1 MVVSYLMEFYV
12 KEDRFEMF
20 KILRNRDEVEVE
32 RIFFMWEDVELAV
45 SPPFQSYESWLER
58 LADVP
63 ILWRICRRP
72 MMMKYRDKD
81 KLG

>member
-45 SPPFQSYESWLER
+45 SPEL
-58 LADVP
+58 
-63 ILWRICRRP
+63 
-72 MMMKYRDKD
+72 
-81 KLG
+81 